1 MTATDPTLSE
11 RDTSPKG
18 HWIAVSAVAFG
29 TFLLVTA
36 EQLPIGL
43 LAPVGS
49 ALSVSE
55 GTAGLMVTVPSI
67 VAAVAAPMVP
77 LLVGRM
83 DRKLLLIALMGLMTL
98 ANLASALAP
107 AYPLLIAARVLVGV
121 AIGGFWAIAG
131 ALAIRLVPASHVPRA
146 TAIIF
151 GGVGAANVFGVPI
164 GTMIGGLANWRI
176 AFGALSALALAVLV
190 ALLAVLPPL
199 TAAQPVGLRRL
210 VGQFRNQGV
219 RAGILATFL
228 IVTGHFSAYTF
239 ISPVLRDLSGI
250 DERLVGPLLFGFGV
264 AGIVGNFIAGAAV
277 AKRLHRTVLSI
288 AAALGVTVL
297 LYPLVGLTG
306 AGGVTLLVVWGLVYG
321 GVSTSLQTWMI
332 KTAPQAVEEASALWV
347 AVFNLSIGL
356 GALAGGAV
364 VDALPLQGI
373 LWLAGGL
380 VLAAGLA
387 VWSARRNESLH

>member
-1 MTATDPTLSE
+1 MTATHPTMTGRDPSA
-11 RDTSPKG
+11 RN

-43 LAPVGS
+43 LTPVGS

-55 GTAGLMVTVPSI
+55 GAAGLMVTVPSI
-67 VAAVAAPMVP
+67 VAAVAAPVVP
-77 LLVGRM
+77 VLVGRL
-83 DRKLLLIALMGLMTL
+83 DRRLLLVALMGLMTL

-107 AYPLLIAARVLVGV
+107 DYPLLIAARVLVGV

-131 ALAIRLVPASHVPRA
+131 GLAVRLVAVPHVPRA

-164 GTMIGGLANWRI
+164 GTMIGGLASWRI

-219 RAGILATFL
+219 RVGILATFL

-239 ISPVLRDLSGI
+239 IGPVLRDLSGI
-250 DERLVGPLLFGFGV
+250 DEQLVGPLLFGFGV
-264 AGIVGNFIAGAAV
+264 AGIVGNFVAGAVV
-277 AKRLHRTVLSI
+277 AKRLHRTVLVI
-288 AAALGVTVL
+288 AVTLGATVL
-297 LYPLVGLTG
+297 LYPVAGLTG

-332 KTAPQAVEEASALWV
+332 KVAPQAVEEASALWV

-356 GALAGGAV
+356 GALAGGAI

-373 LWLAGGL
+373 LWLAGVL
-380 VLAAGLA
+380 VLVAGLA
-387 VWSARRNESLH
+387 VWSARRNASLG

>member
-1 MTATDPTLSE
+1 M
-11 RDTSPKG
+11 
-18 HWIAVSAVAFG
+18 
-29 TFLLVTA
+29 
-36 EQLPIGL
+36 
-43 LAPVGS
+43 
-49 ALSVSE
+49 SE
-55 GTAGLMVTVPSI
+55 GAGGLMVTVPSI
-67 VAAVAAPMVP
+67 VAAVAAPAVP

-83 DRKLLLIALMGLMTL
+83 DRRHLLVALLGLMTL

-107 AYPLLIAARVLVGV
+107 SYPLLIAARALVGV

-131 ALAIRLVPASHVPRA
+131 ALAVRLVPASHVPRA

-199 TAAQPVGLRRL
+199 AAAQPVGLRRL
-210 VGQFRNQGV
+210 ASQFRNQGV
-219 RAGILATFL
+219 RIGILATFL

-250 DERLVGPLLFGFGV
+250 DEQFVGPLLFGFGV

-288 AAALGVTVL
+288 AAALGLTVL
-297 LYPLVGLTG
+297 LYPVAGLTG

-332 KTAPQAVEEASALWV
+332 KAAPQAVEEASALWV

-387 VWSARRNESLH
+387 VWSARRNESLR